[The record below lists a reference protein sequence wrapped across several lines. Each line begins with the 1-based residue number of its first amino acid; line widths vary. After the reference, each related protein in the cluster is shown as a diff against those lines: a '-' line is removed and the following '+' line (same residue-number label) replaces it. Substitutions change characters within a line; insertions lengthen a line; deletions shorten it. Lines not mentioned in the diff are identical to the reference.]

1 MGVMDKFKNLVG
13 VVDDDEIENEYV
25 EPSEADINR
34 AAADLG
40 NYEKSGRSS
49 KGFGR
54 DRKIVPM
61 SGGNMK
67 LVVIEPKAFEESP
80 ELVNSLKDR
89 KPVNRQKDFRF
100 FERCNICIER
110 KYSENCK

>member
-67 LVVIEPKAFEESP
+67 LVVIEPKAFEEYRSG
-80 ELVNSLKDR
+80 
-89 KPVNRQKDFRF
+89 NRQKDFRF

>member
-49 KGFGR
+49 TGFGR
-54 DRKIVPM
+54 GRKIVPM

-67 LVVIEPKAFEESP
+67 
-80 ELVNSLKDR
+80 
-89 KPVNRQKDFRF
+89 
-100 FERCNICIER
+100 
-110 KYSENCK
+110 